1 MLLGPEGTGRKG
13 LFCSGGRARRTAALV
28 VGVVGVGA

>member
-1 MLLGPEGTGRKG
+1 MLLGPEGTGAVR
-13 LFCSGGRARRTAALV
+13 LFCSGGRARRSAALV